1 MKHYLPDMVLFNNA
15 GNAVIAENAG
25 NGSMPSV
32 NSKRFPL
39 YTEERRL
46 RPSFTAITAIPA
58 LTAF

>member
-1 MKHYLPDMVLFNNA
+1 MVLFNNA